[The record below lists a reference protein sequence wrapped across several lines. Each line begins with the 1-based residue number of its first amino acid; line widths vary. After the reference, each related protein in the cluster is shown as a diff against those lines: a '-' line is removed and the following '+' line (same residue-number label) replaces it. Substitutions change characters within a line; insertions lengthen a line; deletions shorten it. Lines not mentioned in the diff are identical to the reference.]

1 MTRIRLGDMF
11 ASLFIISLDK
21 SNQMK
26 SFFLFVGF
34 FFLLSL
40 SVLAQKNVL
49 KGKIV
54 DEKQVPVQG
63 ASVVLEGTV
72 RGVQSDRE
80 GNFEIKDFP
89 KGSYQLK
96 VSLVGF
102 ETVVQD
108 FSIAEKETQLLNFT
122 LKEEALLLDEF
133 RLSAS
138 RGILG
143 QGHLPEVDDFRI
155 NAGKKN
161 EVIRISE
168 LNANLAMNNSRQI
181 FAKTPGITI
190 WENDGSGVQLG
201 VASRGLNPN
210 RSWEFN
216 VRMNGYDITPDPMGY
231 PEAYFTPPMEV
242 VEQIEIVRG
251 ASSLQ
256 YGSQFG
262 GLMNFV
268 LRKPDKSTR
277 FTAESVNTVGSN
289 GLFSSFNYIG
299 GTEGKWSY
307 TAYYQKRVGNG
318 WRENGEFNTDH
329 AHAEVSYAATN
340 RLKLGMELTYMNA
353 DTQQP
358 GGLTDTQFG
367 IDPRQST
374 RARNWF
380 STPWFI
386 PSLSAEYLISP
397 KTKLS
402 WKAFGTFAER
412 NSVGFMRPINVED
425 DLGNRQVDRDYYTTY
440 GTELRLSSSY
450 TLFGKEHTLMS
461 GLRYFNGHI
470 DRKQLGVGTNGSN
483 LDYSVAAG
491 DYRRD
496 LDFSNV
502 NLAAFVE
509 NVFRI
514 SDKVLVTGGVRVENI
529 RSVMEGQFNVVNG
542 NPQLLNQITRT
553 RSFALFGVG
562 AEYHLTPG
570 TEFYA
575 NFSQAYRPVL
585 ISDLTP
591 PATTDVI
598 DPNLQDSRGHNID
611 FGYRGSLFSFLQFDL
626 SYFHLN
632 YADRI
637 GTIAQT
643 REDGS
648 IYQFRTN
655 LGNSVSRGFEGYV
668 EFDPIT
674 ALFENSQVGY
684 LHIFA
689 SLAFVD
695 ATYGDFEVTS
705 VTNGQIQSRNL
716 RGNQVENAPRKI
728 NRYGATYNLGKFSM
742 TWQLSD
748 IGKAYSDASNTELPN
763 AAATV
768 GVIPAYRVQDLSATW
783 NVWKQ
788 HSLRAGVNNLTNE
801 SYFTRR
807 AGGYPGPGIMPA
819 DGRTFYATLALK
831 F

>member
-1 MTRIRLGDMF
+1 MVR
-11 ASLFIISLDK
+11 S
-21 SNQMK
+21 
-26 SFFLFVGF
+26 F
-34 FFLLSL
+34 FFLVLLTLL
-40 SVLAQKNVL
+40 SVSSFAQKNAIL
-49 KGKIV
+49 GTIV
-54 DEKQVPVQG
+54 DQKQQPLAGV
-63 ASVVLEGTV
+63 SVSLQGTV
-72 RGVQSDRE
+72 RGVQSDQS
-80 GNFEIKDFP
+80 GNYILKDIP
-89 KGSYQLK
+89 AGKYQLV
-96 VSLVGF
+96 VSHLGFQPFTRELVLEAGAQQ
-102 ETVVQD
+102 EINVVLQESAVELGE
-108 FSIAEKETQLLNFT
+108 FSI
-122 LKEEALLLDEF
+122 
-133 RLSAS
+133 SAS

-143 QGHLPEVDDFRI
+143 QGHLPEVQDYRI

-161 EVIRISE
+161 EVIRIGE

-181 FAKTPGITI
+181 FAKTPGISI

-268 LRKPDKSTR
+268 LRKPDPSTR
-277 FTAESVNTVGSN
+277 FTSETVNTVGSN
-289 GLFSSFNYIG
+289 GLFSSFTYIG

-307 TAYYQKRVGNG
+307 TAYYQRRVGKG
-318 WRENGEFNTDH
+318 WRENGAFETH
-329 AHAEVSYAATN
+329 HTHAEVNYAASN
-340 RLKLGMELTYMNA
+340 RLKLGMEMTYMTA

-358 GGLTDTQFG
+358 GGLTDAQFEV
-367 IDPRQST
+367 DPQQST

-380 STPWFI
+380 STPWYI
-386 PSLSAEYLISP
+386 PALTAEYLVSP
-397 KTKLS
+397 KTKIS

-440 GTELRLSSSY
+440 GSEVRLSSSY
-450 TLFGKEHTLMS
+450 TLFGREQSLVG

-470 DRKQLGVGTNGSN
+470 DRKQLGLGTKSSD

-491 DYRRD
+491 PFARD
-496 LDFSNV
+496 LDFSNT

-509 NVFRI
+509 QVLRL
-514 SDKVLVTGGVRVENI
+514 SDKFLVTGGVRLEQI
-529 RSVMEGQFNVVNG
+529 QSTMQGQFNRVNG
-542 NPQLLNQITRT
+542 VPQFLDPITRT

-562 AEYHLTPG
+562 AEYHVTK
-570 TEFYA
+570 TSEFYA
-575 NFSQAYRPVL
+575 NLSQAYRPVL

-591 PATTDVI
+591 PATTDLI
-598 DPNLQDSRGHNID
+598 DPNLTDSKGYNFD
-611 FGYRGSLFSFLQFDL
+611 LGYRGSWTPALQFDL

-637 GTIAQT
+637 GTVAQK
-643 REDGS
+643 RPDKS
-648 IYQFRTN
+648 IYQYRTN
-655 LGNSVSRGFEGYV
+655 LGNSISRGFEGYV
-668 EFDPIT
+668 EVDPIT
-674 ALFENSQVGY
+674 AIFESSRVGY
-684 LHIFA
+684 LHLFA

-695 ATYGDFEVTS
+695 ATYGDFEVTTVS
-705 VTNGQIQSRNL
+705 NGQVQIRNL
-716 RGNQVENAPRKI
+716 EGNRVENAPRKI
-728 NRYGATYNLGKFSM
+728 NRFGATYTYDTFSM

-748 IGKAYSDASNTELPN
+748 IGEAFSDASNTVAPN

-768 GVIPAYRVQDLSATW
+768 GLIPAYRVQDLSASW
-783 NVWKQ
+783 NFWKQ
-788 HSLRAGVNNLTNE
+788 HSLKAGVNNLTDAR
-801 SYFTRR
+801 YFTRR

-819 DGRTFYATLALK
+819 DGRTFYLTAALK

>member
-1 MTRIRLGDMF
+1 MF
-11 ASLFIISLDK
+11 VLLFVISLDK
-21 SNQMK
+21 HMRPY
-26 SFFLFVGF
+26 FFPFAF
-34 FFLLSL
+34 FALLLLSAG
-40 SVLAQKNVL
+40 SFAQKNSIRGIL
-49 KGKIV
+49 L
-54 DEKQVPVQG
+54 DEKQQPIAG
-63 ASVVLEGTV
+63 ASLYLAGTV
-72 RGVQSDRE
+72 RGVQSDRD
-80 GNFEIKDFP
+80 GRYLLKDIP
-89 KGSYQLK
+89 KGNYVLK
-96 VSLVGF
+96 ASLVGF
-102 ETVVQD
+102 ATLSQPVSLEEGSQLEIDLVLQEATVELGE
-108 FSIAEKETQLLNFT
+108 FSI
-122 LKEEALLLDEF
+122 
-133 RLSAS
+133 SAS
-138 RGILG
+138 RGLLG
-143 QGHLPEVDDFRI
+143 QGHLPEVEDFRI

-161 EVIRISE
+161 EIIRIGE

-181 FAKTPGITI
+181 FAKTPGISI

-268 LRKPDKSTR
+268 LRKPDPSTR
-277 FTAESVNTVGSN
+277 FTAETVNTVGSN

-307 TAYYQKRVGNG
+307 TAYYQRRTGEG
-318 WRENGEFNTDH
+318 WRENGAFETNH
-329 AHAEVSYAATN
+329 LHLESSYAASN
-340 RLKLGMELTYMNA
+340 RLKLGTELTYMTA

-358 GGLTDTQFG
+358 GGLTDAQFATE
-367 IDPRQST
+367 PQQSS

-386 PSLSAEYLISP
+386 PAVTAEYLVSP

-412 NSVGFMRPINVED
+412 NSVGFMRPINIED

-440 GTELRLSSSY
+440 GTEVRLSSSY
-450 TLFGKEHTLMS
+450 TLFGREQSLVA

-470 DRKQLGVGTNGSN
+470 DRKQLGLGTSRSD

-491 DYRRD
+491 PFARD
-496 LDFSNV
+496 LDFSNT

-509 NVFRI
+509 QVFRLT
-514 SDKVLVTGGVRVENI
+514 DRFLMTGGVRLEQI
-529 RSVMEGQFNVVNG
+529 QSTMQGQLNRVNG
-542 NPQLLNQITRT
+542 VPQLLDPITRT
-553 RSFALFGVG
+553 RSFALFGIG
-562 AEYHLTPG
+562 AEYHVTKNA
-570 TEFYA
+570 EFYA

-591 PATTDVI
+591 PATTDII
-598 DPNLQDSRGHNID
+598 DPNLTDSKGYNID
-611 FGYRGSLFSFLQFDL
+611 LGYRGNWTPALKFDL
-626 SYFHLN
+626 SYFHLL

-637 GTIAQT
+637 GTIAQKSPSK
-643 REDGS
+643 S

-655 LGNSVSRGFEGYV
+655 LGNSISRGFEGFV

-674 ALFENSQVGY
+674 AIFESSRVGY
-684 LHIFA
+684 LHLFA

-695 ATYGDFEVTS
+695 ATYGDFDVTTVS
-705 VTNGQIQSRNL
+705 NGQLQIRNL
-716 RGNQVENAPRKI
+716 EGNRVENAPRKI
-728 NRYGATYNLGKFSM
+728 NRFGATYTLNSFTM

-748 IGKAYSDASNTELPN
+748 IGEAFSDASNTVAPN

-768 GVIPAYRVQDLSATW
+768 GLIPAYQVQDLSASWTF
-783 NVWKQ
+783 WKQ
-788 HSLRAGVNNLTNE
+788 HSVKAGVNNLTDAR
-801 SYFTRR
+801 YFTRR

-819 DGRTFYATLALK
+819 DGRTFYLTAALK